1 MALQELLDKNE
12 LQRLQDGFCR
22 ISGVSAYCLN
32 HEGVKITRI
41 SGDDRY
47 LHCMQERM
55 ALERVM
61 GEDSLEDLAVEELE
75 GRKLVAAI
83 AIKARGQKELFWI
96 VFKPEDMTEDEF
108 YQRLEL
114 LRDASISFL
123 QGKLQYF
130 GAEAENV
137 RNQANTQKMNRSV
150 KLNQAMARLIQLL
163 ESRDP
168 IETIMNEWLRTVC
181 SFMELD
187 TAQIFK
193 LQENDKFM
201 DVICEWRSAG
211 LLSFFDRTSH
221 IPTYSFLRK
230 RRSVILNADTVLDP
244 EYTDVFKIGVKAMML
259 FPVGPKEGGMMVALN
274 HRRVHVFDDEEE
286 SFASDAIRILDN
298 VLTRRIQRNSL
309 DSAYVSMET
318 VLDGINNCI
327 MVRSASGRKL
337 IYVNKLMQDTFPVE
351 LKKDHFE
358 WLLKSEEKKPK
369 SDKEEEGKEETP
381 NDVLAKEADAKEN
394 AEKTNAAGD
403 PEVLERREVYYQE
416 KERWYDLTVTC
427 VRWVDGSMVKMY
439 SLFDV
444 TEKKHYQGK
453 IEQQAYTDFLTGL
466 YNRMCCERDLAVQID
481 SAVRQKKT
489 GALLYLDLDDFKH
502 INDGLGHRYGDALLK
517 AISHAF
523 QRIPGI
529 ERTCYRMGGD
539 EFVIVV
545 APESFDRLEIIL
557 EDIQQIFSK
566 PWFLKDSDYYCT
578 MSMGAVTFP
587 DNGDS
592 VTDLVKKADIAMYAA
607 KKAGKNRIQFYNDG
621 NSSSDRRRLDM
632 VKNMREA
639 TAKNFGEF
647 EVFYQPIIDV
657 EEGEPRCSGA
667 EALVRWNS
675 SNLGFLS
682 STEFIPLAEYLG
694 LINPIGNHV
703 LLKACMQCKEWN
715 DKGFDYKVNVNLS
728 VIQLLQNDIVE
739 IVENALKEMG
749 LKPEHLTLEVTES
762 LAINDMERMKR
773 ILGRIREL
781 GVKIALDDFGTGY
794 SSLNHVHEI
803 AFDVIKV
810 DQSFAKGLAEDEYS
824 KSFIRLV
831 NELAKT
837 LGASICVE
845 GIESLRQYNVLKDV
859 KVKYVQGFYFDRPM
873 PAKDFDRK
881 YCREALKPVADEKKA
896 TKENKSVAKE
906 AKPAAKEAKAAVKEV
921 KPAAKEAKAAIKEVK
936 PAAKEAKP
944 AAKEAKPA
952 TKEVKPAAKEAKPA
966 SKEVKAAVKEEKL
979 TEKEIK
985 AASKATKLDKAEP
998 NKAKQAEKTL
1008 TDKKNRF

>member
-12 LQRLQDGFCR
+12 LQRLQDGFCK

-32 HEGVKITRI
+32 HEGMKITRI

-83 AIKARGQKELFWI
+83 AIQARGQRELFWI
-96 VFKPEDMTEDEF
+96 VFKPEDMSEDEF

-123 QGKLQYF
+123 QGKLQYY

-137 RNQANTQKMNRSV
+137 RNQANAQRMSKSL
-150 KLNQAMARLIQLL
+150 KLNQAMARLVHLM
-163 ESRDP
+163 ESSDP
-168 IETIMNEWLRTVC
+168 IETIMNEWLKTVC

-201 DVICEWRSAG
+201 DVICEWRGAG

-244 EYTDVFKIGVKAMML
+244 EYQDVYQVGVKAMML
-259 FPVGPKEGGMMVALN
+259 FPVGPKEGGMMVSLN
-274 HRRVHVFDDEEE
+274 HRRVHVFDSEEE
-286 SFASDAIRILDN
+286 SFASDAIKILDN
-298 VLTRRIQRNSL
+298 VLTRRIQKNSL
-309 DSAYVSMET
+309 NSAYVSMET
-318 VLDGINNCI
+318 VLDGISNCI

-358 WLLKSEEKKPK
+358 WLLKNEGQNPEDGTEK
-369 SDKEEEGKEETP
+369 
-381 NDVLAKEADAKEN
+381 DAKESPAKDGTEEDG
-394 AEKTNAAGD
+394 AEKEAGD
-403 PEVLERREVYYQE
+403 PEILEHREVFYEE
-416 KERWYDLTVTC
+416 KNRWYDLTVTG
-427 VRWVDGSMVKMY
+427 VRWVDGGMVKMY

-444 TEKKHYQGK
+444 TEKKHYQGR

-481 SAVRQKKT
+481 AAVKQKKT

-545 APESFDRLEIIL
+545 TPESFDRLEIIL
-557 EDIQQIFSK
+557 EDIQQIFTK

-607 KKAGKNRIQFYNDG
+607 KKAGKNRIQFYNDR

-657 EEGEPRCSGA
+657 ESGEPKCAGA

-739 IVENALKEMG
+739 IVENALKETG

-810 DQSFAKGLAEDEYS
+810 DQSFVKDLAEDEYS
-824 KSFIRLV
+824 KCFIRLV
-831 NELAKT
+831 SELAKT

-845 GIESLRQYNVLKDV
+845 GIESLRQYNVLKNM

-881 YCREALKPVADEKKA
+881 YCRETLKTAAEEKPAPAKAKADAKA
-896 TKENKSVAKE
+896 TKAEGKTTEKAPAKPEGKTTEKAPAKTVAK
-906 AKPAAKEAKAAVKEV
+906 
-921 KPAAKEAKAAIKEVK
+921 
-936 PAAKEAKP
+936 
-944 AAKEAKPA
+944 
-952 TKEVKPAAKEAKPA
+952 
-966 SKEVKAAVKEEKL
+966 S
-979 TEKEIK
+979 
-985 AASKATKLDKAEP
+985 
-998 NKAKQAEKTL
+998 AEKTPGKSEGKAAEKKPG
-1008 TDKKNRF
+1008 DKAAKTIQPRKK

>member
-12 LQRLQDGFCR
+12 LQRLQDGFCK

-32 HEGVKITRI
+32 HEGIKITRI

-96 VFKPEDMTEDEF
+96 VFKPEDMAEDEF

-114 LRDASISFL
+114 LRDASITFL
-123 QGKLQYF
+123 QGKLQYY

-137 RNQANTQKMNRSV
+137 RNQANAQRMGRSL
-150 KLNQAMARLIQLL
+150 KLNQAMARLVHLL
-163 ESRDP
+163 ESSDP
-168 IETIMNEWLRTVC
+168 IETIMNEWLKTVS

-193 LQENDKFM
+193 LQENGKFM
-201 DVICEWRSAG
+201 DVICEWRGAG
-211 LLSFFDRTSH
+211 ILSFFERTSH

-244 EYTDVFKIGVKAMML
+244 EYQDVYQVGVKAMML
-259 FPVGPKEGGMMVALN
+259 FPVGPKEGGMMVSLN
-274 HRRVHVFDDEEE
+274 HRRVHVFDAEEE
-286 SFASDAIRILDN
+286 SFASDAIKILDN

-318 VLDGINNCI
+318 VLDGISNCI

-358 WLLKSEEKKPK
+358 WLLKNEAKNPENGKAEDEKE
-369 SDKEEEGKEETP
+369 SS
-381 NDVLAKEADAKEN
+381 AKDGAAEDG
-394 AEKTNAAGD
+394 AEKEVLD
-403 PEVLERREVYYQE
+403 PEILEHREVYYEE
-416 KERWYDLTVTC
+416 KNRWYDLTVTC
-427 VRWVDGSMVKMY
+427 VRWVDGGMVKMY

-444 TEKKHYQGK
+444 TEKKHYQGR

-481 SAVRQKKT
+481 SAMKQKKT

-545 APESFDRLEIIL
+545 APESYDRLEIIL

-657 EEGEPRCSGA
+657 EQGEPRCSGA

-703 LLKACMQCKEWN
+703 LLQACMQCKEWN

-739 IVENALKEMG
+739 IVENALKETG

-803 AFDVIKV
+803 SFDVIKV
-810 DQSFAKGLAEDEYS
+810 DQSFVKGLAEDEYS

-831 NELAKT
+831 SELAKT

-845 GIESLRQYNVLKDV
+845 GIESLRQYNVLKDM
-859 KVKYVQGFYFDRPM
+859 KVKYIQGFYFDRPM

-881 YCREALKPVADEKKA
+881 YCREALKPAAEEKPELAKADVK
-896 TKENKSVAKE
+896 T
-906 AKPAAKEAKAAVKEV
+906 AKPAGKTAAKTTEKAPAKSETKTTEKVAAKPEVKTTEKVSV
-921 KPAAKEAKAAIKEVK
+921 KPAEKTPAKSSEKGVEKATVK
-936 PAAKEAKP
+936 TSEKTLAKP
-944 AAKEAKPA
+944 AEKVKDKPGD
-952 TKEVKPAAKEAKPA
+952 KA
-966 SKEVKAAVKEEKL
+966 SK
-979 TEKEIK
+979 TIQ
-985 AASKATKLDKAEP
+985 SK
-998 NKAKQAEKTL
+998 
-1008 TDKKNRF
+1008 KK

>member
-12 LQRLQDGFCR
+12 LQRLQDGFCK

-32 HEGVKITRI
+32 HEGLKITRI

-96 VFKPEDMTEDEF
+96 VFKPEDMAEDEF

-114 LRDASISFL
+114 LRDASITFL
-123 QGKLQYF
+123 QGKLQYY

-137 RNQANTQKMNRSV
+137 RNQANAQRMSHSL
-150 KLNQAMARLIQLL
+150 KLNQAMARLVHLL
-163 ESRDP
+163 ESSDP
-168 IETIMNEWLRTVC
+168 IETIMNEWLKTVS

-201 DVICEWRSAG
+201 DVICEWRGAG

-244 EYTDVFKIGVKAMML
+244 EYQDVYQIGVKAMML
-259 FPVGPKEGGMMVALN
+259 FPVGPKEGGMMVSLN
-274 HRRVHVFDDEEE
+274 HRRVHVFDAGEET
-286 SFASDAIRILDN
+286 FASDAIKILDN

-318 VLDGINNCI
+318 VLDGISNCI
-327 MVRSASGRKL
+327 MVRSSSGRKL

-358 WLLKSEEKKPK
+358 WLLKN
-369 SDKEEEGKEETP
+369 EGKNPENGKEG
-381 NDVLAKEADAKEN
+381 DVKESSVKDGAAEDGAEKEAL
-394 AEKTNAAGD
+394 D
-403 PEVLERREVYYQE
+403 PEILEHREVYYEE
-416 KERWYDLTVTC
+416 KNRWYDLTVTY
-427 VRWVDGSMVKMY
+427 VRWVDGGMVKMY

-444 TEKKHYQGK
+444 TEKKHYQGR

-481 SAVRQKKT
+481 SAVKQKKT

-539 EFVIVV
+539 EFVILV
-545 APESFDRLEIIL
+545 APESYDRLEIIL

-592 VTDLVKKADIAMYAA
+592 VADLVKKADIAMYAA

-657 EEGEPRCSGA
+657 EQGEPRCSGA

-739 IVENALKEMG
+739 IVENALKETG

-803 AFDVIKV
+803 SFDVIKV
-810 DQSFAKGLAEDEYS
+810 DQSFVKGLAEDEYS

-831 NELAKT
+831 SELAKT

-845 GIESLRQYNVLKDV
+845 GIESLRQYNVLKDM
-859 KVKYVQGFYFDRPM
+859 KVKYIQGFYFDRPM

-881 YCREALKPVADEKKA
+881 YCREALKAAAEEKPAPALAKADAEAEKTAEKTAEKVLGKTAGKA
-896 TKENKSVAKE
+896 QARPNVKTEKVS
-906 AKPAAKEAKAAVKEV
+906 AKPAEKTQAKSTEKKL
-921 KPAAKEAKAAIKEVK
+921 
-936 PAAKEAKP
+936 AKP
-944 AAKEAKPA
+944 AEKSKDKPG
-952 TKEVKPAAKEAKPA
+952 
-966 SKEVKAAVKEEKL
+966 
-979 TEKEIK
+979 
-985 AASKATKLDKAEP
+985 DKV
-998 NKAKQAEKTL
+998 EKTIQPR
-1008 TDKKNRF
+1008 KK

>member
-12 LQRLQDGFCR
+12 LQRLQDGFCK

-32 HEGVKITRI
+32 HEGIKITRI

-55 ALERVM
+55 ALERVI

-96 VFKPEDMTEDEF
+96 VFKPEDMAEDEF

-114 LRDASISFL
+114 LRDASITFL
-123 QGKLQYF
+123 QGKLQYY

-137 RNQANTQKMNRSV
+137 RNQANAQRMNRSL
-150 KLNQAMARLIQLL
+150 KLNQAMARLVHLL
-163 ESRDP
+163 ESSDP
-168 IETIMNEWLRTVC
+168 IETIMNEWLKTVS

-193 LQENDKFM
+193 LQGNDKFM

-230 RRSVILNADTVLDP
+230 RRSAILNADTVLDP
-244 EYTDVFKIGVKAMML
+244 EYQDVYQVGVKAMML
-259 FPVGPKEGGMMVALN
+259 FPVGPKEGGMMVSLN
-274 HRRVHVFDDEEE
+274 HRRVHVFDAEEE
-286 SFASDAIRILDN
+286 SFASDAIKILDN

-318 VLDGINNCI
+318 VLDGISNCI

-358 WLLKSEEKKPK
+358 WLLK
-369 SDKEEEGKEETP
+369 DEGKSP
-381 NDVLAKEADAKEN
+381 KDVNQDDEKECPAKDGAAEDG
-394 AEKTNAAGD
+394 AEK
-403 PEVLERREVYYQE
+403 EVTDSEILEHREVYYEE
-416 KERWYDLTVTC
+416 KNRWYDLTVTG
-427 VRWVDGSMVKMY
+427 VRWVDGGMVKMY

-444 TEKKHYQGK
+444 TEKKHYQGR

-481 SAVRQKKT
+481 SAMKQKKT

-545 APESFDRLEIIL
+545 APESYDRLEIIL

-657 EEGEPRCSGA
+657 EQGEPRCSGA

-703 LLKACMQCKEWN
+703 LLQACMQCKEWN

-739 IVENALKEMG
+739 IVENALKETG

-803 AFDVIKV
+803 SFDVIKV
-810 DQSFAKGLAEDEYS
+810 DQSFVKGLAEDEYS

-831 NELAKT
+831 SELAKT

-845 GIESLRQYNVLKDV
+845 GIESLRQYNVLKDM
-859 KVKYVQGFYFDRPM
+859 KVKYIQGFYFDRPM

-881 YCREALKPVADEKKA
+881 YCREALKPASE
-896 TKENKSVAKE
+896 EMPEPAKVDV
-906 AKPAAKEAKAAVKEV
+906 KAAKSARKTAAKAAEKAPGKPEGKTAEKAPGKPEGKTAEKAPGKPEGKTAEKAPAKFVVK
-921 KPAAKEAKAAIKEVK
+921 
-936 PAAKEAKP
+936 
-944 AAKEAKPA
+944 
-952 TKEVKPAAKEAKPA
+952 
-966 SKEVKAAVKEEKL
+966 S
-979 TEKEIK
+979 
-985 AASKATKLDKAEP
+985 
-998 NKAKQAEKTL
+998 AEKTPVKSEGKAAEKKPG
-1008 TDKKNRF
+1008 DKALKAIQPRKK